1 MDKTNLIT
9 LFIVGKSIHD
19 HKFIIVTLSSTEKG
33 WRQRSADSKFHD
45 VDYVSN
51 EQIPDLL
58 EWFKCD
64 FFQYR
69 MFENLSEALEY
80 QAEKI
85 DFHTLRHK
93 KVST

>member
-19 HKFIIVTLSSTEKG
+19 HKFVIVTLYSTEKG
-33 WRQRSADSKFHD
+33 WCQRSADSKFHD

-69 MFENLSEALEY
+69 MFENHLEALEY
-80 QAEKI
+80 QVGKI
-85 DFHTLRHK
+85 ELDTLRHK
-93 KVST
+93 KGST